1 MTAASIYNTRDPGR
15 APSSGQTERM
25 AKDKTLRNANPATGP
40 LTALPVIEVRTGI
53 SPAAASL
60 DRSEVPSVSS
70 EWTWQDRLG
79 EVLVRWGFGRN
90 DYRVRPGLYA
100 LGTPDRSSP
109 VLVSAN
115 YKLSFDILRRAMS
128 GRQAWILV
136 LDSDGVNVWCA
147 AGKKTFATDELVQR
161 VERTGLAEFVDHR
174 KLILPQLG
182 AVGVAAHLV
191 RKHTGFKAIFGPVRA
206 DDLPAFIDGGLK
218 ADPAMR
224 SVTFTFRE
232 RLVLVPMELVPA
244 MRYAVPLLAF
254 LLLLGGLGRGGY
266 SAGAMLSNGI
276 SSAAA
281 LAGALMAG
289 AVATPLLLPFLP
301 GRSFSVKGLLPG
313 LAWALFFAF
322 PFDAFLVDDVSSLA
336 RAAWILA
343 IPALSSFL
351 AMNFTGSST
360 VTSLSGVKK
369 EMRYAFPLQ
378 AAAAV
383 GGLLL
388 WTAGLFTA
396 GGA

>member
-1 MTAASIYNTRDPGR
+1 
-15 APSSGQTERM
+15 
-25 AKDKTLRNANPATGP
+25 
-40 LTALPVIEVRTGI
+40 LTALPVIEVRTGL
-53 SPAAASL
+53 SPAASSL
-60 DRSEVPSVSS
+60 HRSEVPEVFS
-70 EWTWQDRLG
+70 EWSWPDRLG
-79 EVLVRWGFGRN
+79 ELRVRWGIGRN

-100 LGTPDRSSP
+100 LGSPDRKSP

-115 YKLSFDILRRAMS
+115 YKLSFDVLRRAMS

-147 AGKKTFATDELVQR
+147 AGKGTFATEELVHR
-161 VERTGLAEFVDHR
+161 IERTGLAEVVDHR
-174 KLILPQLG
+174 RLILPQLG

-191 RKHTGFKAIFGPVRA
+191 RKHSGFKVRFGPVRA

-224 SVTFTFRE
+224 RVTFTFGE

-244 MRYAVPLLAF
+244 LRYAVPLLVL

-266 SAGAMLSNGI
+266 SLAAILSNGMASVTAI
-276 SSAAA
+276 
-281 LAGALMAG
+281 AGTLVAG
-289 AVATPLLLPFLP
+289 AVATPLLLPWLP

-313 LAWALFFAF
+313 TAWALLFAL
-322 PFDAFLVDDVSSLA
+322 PFSAFLAADVSVLV

-369 EMRYAFPLQ
+369 EMHYAFPLQ

-396 GGA
+396 GGGA

>member
-1 MTAASIYNTRDPGR
+1 MKSEETVHDAKTAA
-15 APSSGQTERM
+15 A
-25 AKDKTLRNANPATGP
+25 P
-40 LTALPVIEVRTGI
+40 LTTLPVVEVRTGL
-53 SPAAASL
+53 SPAASSL
-60 DRSEVPSVSS
+60 NKNEVPDVSS
-70 EWTWQDRLG
+70 EWTWLDRLG
-79 EVLVRWGFGRN
+79 ELRVRWGFGRN

-100 LGTPDRSSP
+100 LGKPDRKSP

-115 YKLSFDILRRAMS
+115 YKLSFDVLRRAMS

-147 AGKKTFATDELVQR
+147 AGKGTFATDELVHR

-174 KLILPQLG
+174 RIILPQLG

-191 RKHTGFKAIFGPVRA
+191 RKHTGFKALFGPVRA
-206 DDLPAFIDGGLK
+206 DDIPAFIDGGLK

-224 SVTFTFRE
+224 RVTFTFRE

-244 MRYAVPLLAF
+244 VRYAFPLLAL

-266 SAGAMLSNGI
+266 SVHAMLSNGI

-289 AVATPLLLPFLP
+289 AVATPLLLPWLP
-301 GRSFSVKGLLPG
+301 GRAFSIKGLLPG
-313 LAWALFFAF
+313 LAWALAFTF
-322 PFDAFLVDDVSSLA
+322 PFDAFHSADVSPLV

-360 VTSLSGVKK
+360 VTSQSGVKK

-378 AAAAV
+378 AAAAA
-383 GGLLL
+383 GGLLF

-396 GGA
+396 SGA

>member
-1 MTAASIYNTRDPGR
+1 
-15 APSSGQTERM
+15 
-25 AKDKTLRNANPATGP
+25 

-53 SPAAASL
+53 SPAASSL
-60 DRSEVPSVSS
+60 ERNEVPEVSS
-70 EWTWQDRLG
+70 EWTWPDRFG
-79 EVLVRWGFGRN
+79 EFRVRWGFGRN

-100 LGTPDRSSP
+100 LGRPDRNSP

-115 YKLSFDILRRAMS
+115 YKLSFDVLRRAMP

-147 AGKKTFATDELVQR
+147 AGKGTFATEELVHR
-161 VERTGLAEFVDHR
+161 IERTGLAEVVDHR
-174 KLILPQLG
+174 MLILPQLG

-191 RKHTGFKAIFGPVRA
+191 RKHSGFKVRFGPVRA
-206 DDLPAFIDGGLK
+206 DDLPAFIDGGFR

-224 SVTFTFRE
+224 RVTFTFGE

-244 MRYAVPLLAF
+244 LRYAVPLLGL
-254 LLLLGGLGRGGY
+254 LLLLGGLGRSGY
-266 SAGAMLSNGI
+266 SVAAMLSNGI
-276 SSAAA
+276 ASAAA
-281 LAGALMAG
+281 IGGTLVAG
-289 AVATPLLLPFLP
+289 AVATPLLLPWLP

-313 LAWALFFAF
+313 AAWALLFAL
-322 PFDAFLVDDVSSLA
+322 PFSAFLAADVSALV